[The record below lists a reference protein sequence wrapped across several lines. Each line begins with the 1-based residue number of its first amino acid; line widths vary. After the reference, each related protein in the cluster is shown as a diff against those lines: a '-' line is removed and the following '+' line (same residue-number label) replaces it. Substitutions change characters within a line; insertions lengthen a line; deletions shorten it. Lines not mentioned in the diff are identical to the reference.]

1 LEDVHNETIY
11 DEYCDRDTDPR
22 GPHDLGSGERVSRR
36 SHDHVNPEHR
46 FAGWLGRGRGRH
58 GFQDDETLYALEC
71 VNDGAATNQT
81 DCDTNTV
88 SLAQSSATGT
98 FSASVTVVTGVIAGT
113 TTCGTTSAD
122 LSSCAIVVSTNPRV
136 RTRPSCRLPSRY
148 GCDYHD
154 HDHDTSGEDRT
165 A

>member
-22 GPHDLGSGERVSRR
+22 GLTTLGVASASA
-36 SHDHVNPEHR
+36 
-46 FAGWLGRGRGRH
+46 AGPTITLTPSTGLQAGSVVAVAGT

-148 GCDYHD
+148 RLRLPRPRPRHL
-154 HDHDTSGEDRT
+154 R
-165 A
+165 